1 MSAQV
6 AIAVMV
12 MRMCVC
18 DSSGVLDW
26 ASKLGQLQ
34 SDPGRPILALVDSQP
49 VGSDRIGEEKTA
61 AGFGHMGRGGSPGLM
76 DSCQELA
83 FVASFGYT

>member
-1 MSAQV
+1 
-6 AIAVMV
+6 
-12 MRMCVC
+12 MCVC
-18 DSSGVLDW
+18 DDSGVLKW

-34 SDPGRPILALVDSQP
+34 SDPDRPILALLDSQP
-49 VGSDRIGEEKTA
+49 IDSARSGEESTG
-61 AGFGHMGRGGSPGLM
+61 AGFGHMGRGGSPGLW